1 MYEQPPALKKRS
13 TGLVI
18 TLVIVGSLVG
28 LCAVCGVVS
37 VIASSNDNAKIRDV
51 ADAKSTRTTSDASSQ
66 IAAAPATSTD
76 TATAKVITPGKQ
88 ATTPET
94 QAPGLNMAVRDGKF
108 EFVVKSVNCGKT
120 SVGSQYLNKKAQGQ
134 FCTVTMSVKNIG
146 SKPQTFFL
154 DNQKVTT
161 NGGAECA
168 PDSIAT
174 MYVLSDSGGQ
184 STWINEINPGN
195 QISGPIVYDIPTDAK
210 IAKLKLHDSMFSNG
224 VTVTVT

>member
-146 SKPQTFFL
+146 SKAQTFFV
-154 DNQKVTT
+154 DSQKAVTT
-161 NGGAECA
+161 SGTECA
-168 PDSIAT
+168 PDSTAT
-174 MYVLSDSGGQ
+174 MYMSGEQ

-195 QISGPIVYDIPTDAK
+195 AISGSIVFDVPTNVK
-210 IAKLKLHDSMFSNG
+210 IAKLELHDSMFSNG